1 GWSWDEGR
9 RVGENWHFRYV
20 PSLDQMKHE
29 GPLDHAAVQRVVGA
43 TVDGKIGTGTVAKI
57 KAWQKAHGLTA
68 DGKVGAK
75 TKQKMGLTGKD
86 DAAPA
91 VPVTPGG
98 GTSAPAPS
106 TGYTIERHQTKNLRP
121 GRVDEKRGL
130 TGSLKAITLHHWGA
144 DGQDF
149 GNVVSWLVAD
159 GNGNNSSS
167 AHEVIEGGRVAILA
181 SIEDGTWNSGNAQ
194 GNLDNYALECRPE
207 ADDAT
212 VRTVAARV
220 AAVRDEAGWDVP
232 LNLHRDY
239 VDTECPGRYVALK
252 DTIDKLA
259 RGEDIPVAITPPS
272 TGEGLP
278 TGKELLVKL
287 KDIPDFP
294 LLRTPGN
301 LCYYGD
307 ASGPI
312 ESVSG
317 KSPNSLN
324 PGEIFGSGKKS
335 GSYGLKKWQAR
346 LVSRLMADSATGRR
360 LGLLR
365 FRRRQALRLMESL
378 ARRPGTPSGLWA
390 EPCNPK
396 LTPGSPARGSL
407 QDSLRWIPS
416 LSQLGCA

>member
-1 GWSWDEGR
+1 

-29 GPLDHAAVQRVVGA
+29 GLLDHAAVQRVVGA

-75 TKQKMGLTGKD
+75 TKQKMGLAGKGD
-86 DAAPA
+86 SAPA
-91 VPVTPGG
+91 VPVIPGG
-98 GTSAPAPS
+98 GTSVPAPS

-130 TGSLKAITLHHWGA
+130 TGELKAITLHHWGA

-149 GNVVSWLVAD
+149 DAVVSWLVAD

-167 AHEVIEGGRVAILA
+167 AHEVIEGGRVAVLA
-181 SIEDGTWNSGNAQ
+181 SIEDGTWNSGDAQ

-207 ADDAT
+207 ADDAS

-239 VDTECPGRYVALK
+239 VATECPGRYVELR
-252 DTIDKLA
+252 DEIDALA
-259 RGEDIPVAITPPS
+259 RGESIQAPAPT
-272 TGEGLP
+272 TALP

-287 KDIPDFP
+287 TDCPDYP
-294 LLRTPGN
+294 LLRTPGH

-312 ESVSG
+312 ESVS
-317 KSPNSLN
+317 
-324 PGEIFGSGKKS
+324 
-335 GSYGLKKWQAR
+335 
-346 LVSRLMADSATGRR
+346 
-360 LGLLR
+360 
-365 FRRRQALRLMESL
+365 
-378 ARRPGTPSGLWA
+378 
-390 EPCNPK
+390 
-396 LTPGSPARGSL
+396 
-407 QDSLRWIPS
+407 
-416 LSQLGCA
+416 